1 MGYMSHALELARR
14 AEGRVSPN
22 PPVGAV
28 LVKDGEIVGGGC
40 TQPPGQSHAEAV
52 ALSEAGEAA
61 RGAALYTTLEPCS
74 HHGRT
79 PPCTDAIVEAGVAEV
94 HAAMLDPNPNV
105 RGGGMAILAEAG
117 LGTRVGEGEAK
128 ARRQL
133 EAYVKYV
140 TTGTPFV
147 TAKFAMSLD
156 GKIATRTGDSK
167 WISGEKARGAVHRLR
182 AASDAVMIGVNTA
195 LADDPQL
202 TARDKRGRPLDTQP
216 LRVVVDTGG
225 CMPPSARM
233 LGEPGRTLVAV
244 GDVVIDRAAVLRS
257 AGAEVVSLPG
267 DGSSVDL
274 AALMDNL
281 AAEYGVTSLLVEGGA
296 TLLGSL
302 FDLGLVDKVIAFVSP
317 VIIGGAEAPTPV
329 AGSGFDRIADTLRL
343 ERVRWDKYGRDMAIT
358 GYC

>member
-1 MGYMSHALELARR
+1 MSHALELARR

-28 LVKDGEIVGGGC
+28 LVRDGAVIGSGF
-40 TQPPGQSHAEAV
+40 TQPPGQSHAEVV
-52 ALSEAGEAA
+52 ALREAGEAA

-79 PPCTDAIVEAGVAEV
+79 PPCTDAIIEAGVAEV

-105 RGGGMAILAEAG
+105 RGGGIAILADAG
-117 LGTRVGEGEAK
+117 VSTRIGEGEAK
-128 ARRQL
+128 ARRLL

-156 GKIATRTGDSK
+156 GKIATSRGDSK
-167 WISGEKARGAVHRLR
+167 WISGEKARRAVHRLR
-182 AASDAVMIGVNTA
+182 AASDAIMVGINTV

-202 TARDKRGRPLDTQP
+202 TARDKKGEPLDRQP
-216 LRVVVDTGG
+216 LRVVVDTRGR
-225 CMPPSARM
+225 MPPDARM

-244 GDVVIDRAAVLRS
+244 GQIDESAAAALRRAGV
-257 AGAEVVSLPG
+257 EVVSLPG
-267 DGSSVDL
+267 EGPSVDL
-274 AALMDNL
+274 APLMDHL
-281 AAEYGVTSLLVEGGA
+281 ASEHGVTSLFVEGGA
-296 TLLGSL
+296 MILGSL
-302 FDLGLVDKVIAFVSP
+302 FDLGLVDKVVAFVSP
-317 VIIGGAEAPTPV
+317 VIVGGEAAPTPV
-329 AGSGFDRIADTLRL
+329 AGAGFERMADTLRL
-343 ERVRWDKYGRDMAIT
+343 ERVRWDRYGRDMAIT